1 MFAPVKRTAGS
12 RTMTVVSHAT
22 HHRERV
28 AQLLEPLT
36 LPLRG
41 AVFDLGGVMTLPL
54 FRRRPDA
61 GERELGFLGWF
72 LREAT
77 EVYGLPT
84 SDHDLH
90 LLETG
95 RLTEAEFFVRL
106 CDRHAAGGNPRIDP
120 GDARE
125 ILFGRPMVA
134 SEVMVDAVRRV
145 RGAGY
150 RTALLTNN
158 AREWEPTWRTLLPFD
173 ELFDV
178 VLDSSVV
185 GLRKPDP
192 AIYHLACERLG
203 LRPDEC
209 LFVDDLECNVVAARE
224 LGMEALLCSG
234 PATAAEVVRLL
245 LDSRGD
251 VG

>member
-1 MFAPVKRTAGS
+1 
-12 RTMTVVSHAT
+12 
-22 HHRERV
+22 
-28 AQLLEPLT
+28 
-36 LPLRG
+36 
-41 AVFDLGGVMTLPL
+41 MTLPL
-54 FRRRPDA
+54 FRRRPGA
-61 GERELGFLGWF
+61 GESELAFLGWF
-72 LREAT
+72 LQDVN

-84 SDHDLH
+84 GDHDLH

-95 RLTEAEFFVRL
+95 RLTEAEFFLRL
-106 CDRHAAGGNPRIDP
+106 CDRHAAGGNPRVDP
-120 GDARE
+120 ADARQ

-145 RGAGY
+145 RAAGY

-158 AREWEPTWRTLLPFD
+158 AREWEPSWRALLPVD

-192 AIYHLACERLG
+192 AIYRLACERLG
-203 LRPDEC
+203 VELAEC
-209 LFVDDLECNVVAARE
+209 LFVDDLACNVDAARE

-234 PATAAEVVRLL
+234 PATADEVVHLL
-245 LDSRGD
+245 LDGA
-251 VG
+251 GGPTEEAP